1 MSMNHLFE
9 IIHDKRILN
18 IDRRMKNKIKFGP
31 NLFIDLWI
39 QKYGENSGR
48 EFTQFFKNYNKSGYS
63 IQFYE
68 DYQKRWRREVEKSGD
83 YDLENFNFIFE
94 SFFPILKG
102 DAMMDMMNMEISMEG
117 KNSNISKKKINT
129 IIQDMLNKKNKNEP
143 YFMNQIHNNEYDI
156 SIKRIDEKIYI
167 RLNTKGIEYYWGP
180 SIDFDILLS
189 KLNIKNDEEVLTLL
203 KSSNSYLL
211 KKKTDI
217 NELEELLNRIL
228 IKTEGIIYL
237 TDNFRID
244 EIDDK
249 ELYLLLKESTKQLKK
264 NKKFILNQKIYQLLY
279 KYIYDYIYQFI
290 YFELNDYDKL
300 KKIRC
305 MYESYLFNQKN
316 NLFNNNTFYLYG
328 KKNINLYLKGNSYII
343 YAIDVLKLFEELSIM
358 YMYYIFTEK
367 DLILSLFLHQ
377 YESSSLID
385 EKKEYIISDIYSYW
399 KEKEN
404 IDLFLKESNTN
415 KFFYER
421 RNLCM
426 KNGLFLEDMNRMNF
440 PVNDIL
446 GGLWEE
452 RKNVYERMIKETMW
466 KMNLDGSWRDSKD
479 RIIFNKEKM
488 INQKNIN
495 KKKIKVPDYYY
506 DVSENIYLN
515 PNRKGNTKYAYCSLY
530 YGNNQYF
537 LDTITFGYSL
547 YMSNTTYDRILL
559 VTRDIPEVQKIQ
571 LSRFYNRII
580 TIKELDVDPKLFVNK
595 NRWYG
600 VFNKIYAFYLDEY
613 EKIMITDTDMLIFN
627 KGLDSLF
634 EEVETP
640 AGMCY
645 RKELINTINERIP
658 EKWIDEE
665 RKENRGIISAGML
678 LIKPS
683 KDVFFDMIM
692 KIHPESKTNY
702 VKVPSIFPE
711 EGFLSDYFR
720 KEWRTIPLKY
730 SFTPLWLSKEDI
742 LGVKSIVESI
752 PKQDIVV
759 IHYVGYKPWVY
770 LENPQFIFFDKMY
783 FNPIVMKYIFYW
795 LNQFEELEELIKKP
809 TKNIEA
815 FPVMFLRDFCNWDKI
830 SFKN

>member
-1 MSMNHLFE
+1 MSMNHLYE

-18 IDRRMKNKIKFGP
+18 IDRRMKSKIKFTT
-31 NLFIDLWI
+31 NLFIDIWI
-39 QKYGENSGR
+39 QKYGEKSAQ
-48 EFTQFFKNYNKSGYS
+48 EFSQFLKNYNKSGYS

-68 DYQKRWRREVEKSGD
+68 DYLKRWRREVEKSGD

-94 SFFPILKG
+94 SFFPILKAE
-102 DAMMDMMNMEISMEG
+102 AMMDMMSMEISMG
-117 KNSNISKKKINT
+117 MKKSNISKKKINT
-129 IIQDMLNKKNKNEP
+129 ILQNRLLNQKNEP
-143 YFMNQIHNNEYDI
+143 YFMNRLHYNEYDI
-156 SIKRIDEKIYI
+156 SIKRRDEKIYI
-167 RLNTKGIEYYWGP
+167 RLNTKGIEYCWGP
-180 SIDFDILLS
+180 SEDFDILLS
-189 KLNIKNDEEVLTLL
+189 KLSIKNDEGVLTLL
-203 KSSNSYLL
+203 KSSKFYLF
-211 KKKTDI
+211 KRK
-217 NELEELLNRIL
+217 NNQSELEDLLTKIL
-228 IKTEGIIYL
+228 EQEKVYTK
-237 TDNFRID
+237 DFRID
-244 EIDDK
+244 ELSDQE
-249 ELYLLLKESTKQLKK
+249 ELYLLLKDMK
-264 NKKFILNQKIYQLLY
+264 NKLQKNQKNIFDFKLYQLLY
-279 KYIYDYIYQFI
+279 QFIYNYIYQFI
-290 YFELNDYDKL
+290 DFQLSDYDKL
-300 KKIRC
+300 KQLRC
-305 MYESYLFNQKN
+305 LYESNLFNQKN
-316 NLFNNNTFYLYG
+316 NLFEMKSLYPYG
-328 KKNINLYLKGNSYII
+328 RKNLHLYLIKDDVII
-343 YAIDVLKLFEELSIM
+343 YYIKVLKLFEELSIM
-358 YMYYIFTEK
+358 YMYHIFTEK

-377 YESSSLID
+377 YDTESLID
-385 EKKEYIISDIYSYW
+385 EKKEYMISDIYSYW
-399 KEKEN
+399 KKKEN
-404 IDLFLKESNTN
+404 IDLFLKESNSN

-426 KNGLFLEDMNRMNF
+426 KNGLFLEDMNIINF
-440 PVNDIL
+440 PTNEIL

-452 RKNVYERMIKETMW
+452 RKNVYQKIRKDTMW
-466 KMNLDGSWRDSKD
+466 KMSLDGTWRDRKD
-479 RIIFNKEKM
+479 RIIFNKETIM
-488 INQKNIN
+488 NQKNIN
-495 KKKIKVPDYYY
+495 KKIKVPDYYY
-506 DVSENIYLN
+506 DISENIYLN
-515 PNRKGNTKYAYCSLY
+515 PNQRGNTKYAYCSLY

-547 YMSNTTYDRILL
+547 YMSGTTYDRILL

-613 EKIMITDTDMLIFN
+613 EKIMITDTDMFIFN

-645 RKELINTINERIP
+645 RKELINTKNERIP

-665 RKENRGIISAGML
+665 RRENRGIISAGML

-720 KEWRTIPLKY
+720 KEWRTIPIKY

-742 LGVKSIVESI
+742 FGVKSIVESI
-752 PKQDIVV
+752 PKKDIVV

-770 LENPQFIFFDKMY
+770 LENPIFIIFDNLNNTSK
-783 FNPIVMKYIFYW
+783 IMKYIYYW
-795 LNQFEELEELIKKP
+795 LNQYDELDELMKKP

>member
-1 MSMNHLFE
+1 MNHLFE

-18 IDRRMKNKIKFGP
+18 IDRRMKSKIKFTA
-31 NLFIDLWI
+31 NLFIDIWI
-39 QKYGENSGR
+39 QKYGEKSAQ
-48 EFTQFFKNYNKSGYS
+48 EFSQFLKNYNKSGYS

-102 DAMMDMMNMEISMEG
+102 DAMMDMMSMDFTL
-117 KNSNISKKKINT
+117 KKKSNVSK
-129 IIQDMLNKKNKNEP
+129 NKKNNELK
-143 YFMNQIHNNEYDI
+143 MNHMKRDHSKEYNI
-156 SIKRIDEKIYI
+156 SFNRRDEKIYI
-167 RLNTKGIEYYWGP
+167 KLNDKGVEYCWGP
-180 SIDFDILLS
+180 SEDFDILLS
-189 KLNIKNDEEVLTLL
+189 KLNIKNDEEVLKLL
-203 KSSNSYLL
+203 KSQKSYLL
-211 KKKTDI
+211 KRKEDI
-217 NELEELLNRIL
+217 TRFEELLNRIL

-237 TDNFRID
+237 TENFRID
-244 EIDDK
+244 ELSDK
-249 ELYLLLKESTKQLKK
+249 ELYLQLEEMKNQIKK
-264 NKKFILNQKIYQLLY
+264 NKKYNFNLKLYELLY
-279 KYIYDYIYQFI
+279 KYIYNYIYQFI
-290 YFELNDYDKL
+290 HFELNDYDKL
-300 KKIRC
+300 KKIKC
-305 MYESYLFNQKN
+305 MYESYLFNKKN
-316 NLFNNNTFYLYG
+316 NLFNYQTFYPYG
-328 KKNINLYLKGNSYII
+328 KKNIDLYITGESYII
-343 YAIDVLKLFEELSIM
+343 YSIDVIKLFEKLTMM
-358 YMYYIFTEK
+358 YMYDIFTEK

-377 YESSSLID
+377 YDSDSLID
-385 EKKEYIISDIYSYW
+385 KKKEYMISDIYLYW
-399 KEKEN
+399 KEKEKV
-404 IDLFLKESNTN
+404 DLFIKESNGN
-415 KFFYER
+415 KVFYER
-421 RNLCM
+421 RNLIT
-426 KNGLFLEDMNRMNF
+426 KNGLFLEDMNSMNF
-440 PVNDIL
+440 PTNDIL

-452 RKNVYERMIKETMW
+452 RKNVYQKILKETMW
-466 KMNLDGSWRDSKD
+466 KMSLDGTWRDRKD
-479 RIIFNKEKM
+479 RMIYHKKLI
-488 INQKNIN
+488 INQN
-495 KKKIKVPDYYY
+495 KKIKVPDYYY
-506 DVSENIYLN
+506 DISENLYLN
-515 PNRKGNTKYAYCSLY
+515 PNQKGNTKYAYCSLY

-547 YMSNTTYDRILL
+547 YMSGTTYDRILL
-559 VTRDIPEVQKIQ
+559 VTRDIPEVQKVQ

-600 VFNKIYAFYLDEY
+600 VFNKLYAFYLDEY

-645 RKELINTINERIP
+645 RKELINTTNERIP

-665 RKENRGIISAGML
+665 RRENRGIISAGML

-730 SFTPLWLSKEDI
+730 SFTPLWLLKEDI
-742 LGVKSIVESI
+742 FGVKSIVESI
-752 PKQDIVV
+752 PKKDIVV

-770 LENPQFIFFDKMY
+770 LENPIFIIFDNLNNTSK
-783 FNPIVMKYIFYW
+783 IMKYIYYW
-795 LNQFEELEELIKKP
+795 LNQYDELNEMMKKS

>member
-18 IDRRMKNKIKFGP
+18 IDRRMKSKIKFTA
-31 NLFIDLWI
+31 NLFIDIWI
-39 QKYGENSGR
+39 QKYGEKSAQ
-48 EFTQFFKNYNKSGYS
+48 EFSQFLKNYNKSGYS

-102 DAMMDMMNMEISMEG
+102 DAMMDMMSMDFTL
-117 KNSNISKKKINT
+117 KKKSNVSK
-129 IIQDMLNKKNKNEP
+129 NKKNNELK
-143 YFMNQIHNNEYDI
+143 MNHMKRDHSKEYNI
-156 SIKRIDEKIYI
+156 SFNRRDEKIYI
-167 RLNTKGIEYYWGP
+167 KLNDKGVEYCWGP
-180 SIDFDILLS
+180 SEDFDILLS
-189 KLNIKNDEEVLTLL
+189 KLNIKNDEEVLKLL
-203 KSSNSYLL
+203 KSQKSYLL
-211 KKKTDI
+211 KRKEDI
-217 NELEELLNRIL
+217 TRFEELLNRIL

-237 TDNFRID
+237 TENFRID
-244 EIDDK
+244 ELSDK
-249 ELYLLLKESTKQLKK
+249 ELYLQLEEMKNQIKK
-264 NKKFILNQKIYQLLY
+264 NKKYNFNLKLYELLY
-279 KYIYDYIYQFI
+279 KYIYNYIYQFI
-290 YFELNDYDKL
+290 HFELNDYDKL
-300 KKIRC
+300 KKIKC
-305 MYESYLFNQKN
+305 MYESYLFNKKN
-316 NLFNNNTFYLYG
+316 NLFNYQTFYPYG
-328 KKNINLYLKGNSYII
+328 KKNIDLYITGESYII
-343 YAIDVLKLFEELSIM
+343 YSIDVIKLFEKLTMM
-358 YMYYIFTEK
+358 YMYDIFTEK

-377 YESSSLID
+377 YDSDSLID
-385 EKKEYIISDIYSYW
+385 KKKEYMISDIYLYW
-399 KEKEN
+399 KEKEKV
-404 IDLFLKESNTN
+404 DLFIKESNGN
-415 KFFYER
+415 KVFYER
-421 RNLCM
+421 RNLIT
-426 KNGLFLEDMNRMNF
+426 KNGLFLEDMNSMNF
-440 PVNDIL
+440 PTNDIL

-452 RKNVYERMIKETMW
+452 RKNVYQKILKETMW
-466 KMNLDGSWRDSKD
+466 KMSLDGTWRDRKD
-479 RIIFNKEKM
+479 RMIYHKKLI
-488 INQKNIN
+488 INQN
-495 KKKIKVPDYYY
+495 KKIKVPDYYY
-506 DVSENIYLN
+506 DISENLYLN
-515 PNRKGNTKYAYCSLY
+515 PNQKGNTKYAYCSLY

-547 YMSNTTYDRILL
+547 YMSGTTYDRILL
-559 VTRDIPEVQKIQ
+559 VTRDIPEVQKVQ

-600 VFNKIYAFYLDEY
+600 VFNKLYAFYLDEY

-645 RKELINTINERIP
+645 RKELINTTNERIP

-665 RKENRGIISAGML
+665 RRENRGIISAGML

-730 SFTPLWLSKEDI
+730 SFTPLWLLKEDI
-742 LGVKSIVESI
+742 FGVKSIVESI
-752 PKQDIVV
+752 PKKDIVV

-770 LENPQFIFFDKMY
+770 LENPIFIIFDNLNNTSK
-783 FNPIVMKYIFYW
+783 IMKYIYYW
-795 LNQFEELEELIKKP
+795 LNQYDELNEMMKKS